1 MKNIGDE
8 IQFSIYS
15 TMHDPDPDRLPIVLE
30 EWQKLA
36 REKLEDGP
44 YYYVAGGAGSG
55 QTMEDN
61 LQAFKN
67 YKIVQKMLNKVYEC
81 NLLLVLDGNTY
92 PCPLFCAPGGLQ
104 SIIHSEGDVGAALTS
119 GDNGVPY
126 IDSSNSSIPI
136 GKIAD

>member
-15 TMHDPDPDRLPIVLE
+15 TMHDADSERLSIVLE
-30 EWQKLA
+30 EWERLA

-55 QTMEDN
+55 KTMGDN

-67 YKIVQKMLNKVYEC
+67 YKIVQKMLNKVDERDLTVDIFGHVYA
-81 NLLLVLDGNTY
+81 DH
-92 PCPLFCAPGGLQ
+92 LFQPH
-104 SIIHSEGDVGAALTS
+104 IVF
-119 GDNGVPY
+119 
-126 IDSSNSSIPI
+126 
-136 GKIAD
+136 

>member
-15 TMHDPDPDRLPIVLE
+15 TMHDPDPNRLPIVLE
-30 EWQKLA
+30 EWEKLA

-55 QTMEDN
+55 QTIEDN

-67 YKIVQKMLNKVYEC
+67 YKIVQKMLNKVDERDFTVE
-81 NLLLVLDGNTY
+81 LFGKTY
-92 PCPLFCAPGGLQ
+92 PYPLFQAPIGVQ
-104 SIIHSEGDVGAALTS
+104 SIIHPEGEIGAALAK
-119 GDNGVPY
+119 
-126 IDSSNSSIPI
+126 I
-136 GKIAD
+136 GRASCRESEKIVYFKQV

>member
-1 MKNIGDE
+1 MKNIGEE

-15 TMHDPDPDRLPIVLE
+15 TMHDPDPERLPIVLE

-67 YKIVQKMLNKVYEC
+67 YKIVQKMLNKVDERD
-81 NLLLVLDGNTY
+81 LTVELFGKTY
-92 PCPLFCAPGGLQ
+92 PYPLFQIERASCMERD
-104 SIIHSEGDVGAALTS
+104 I
-119 GDNGVPY
+119 
-126 IDSSNSSIPI
+126 
-136 GKIAD
+136 

>member
-15 TMHDPDPDRLPIVLE
+15 TMHDPDPERLPIVLE
-30 EWQKLA
+30 EWERLA

-67 YKIVQKMLNKVYEC
+67 YKIVQKMLNKVYERD
-81 NLLLVLDGNTY
+81 LPVALSRKTY
-92 PCPLFCAPGGLQ
+92 PYPFFQASLCVK
-104 SIIHSEGDVGAALTS
+104 SMIHPEGEVGAALAS
-119 GDNGVPY
+119 AEVGVLF
-126 IDSSNSSIPI
+126 IASS
-136 GKIAD
+136 A